1 MTEGKEPLHVCVLGN
16 LAVLRQGTKLQ
27 LPPSRKTRALLAYL
41 AVTARPHRRDRLCGM
56 FWNVPDDPRA
66 ALRGSLSLLRR
77 LVDEPNDRRI
87 VADRENVAFDL
98 GRVTVDL
105 LSLRTACQYG
115 ADAMSTEALRQATD
129 GLQEDFLEGLDLPDC
144 HEFQSWC
151 IGEREETRRL
161 RVRLLAALVARLD
174 GMPDD
179 ALPHARALSLLEPEN
194 ESIQATLVRLLRATG
209 RRREA
214 DEHFQTADRRLAEFN
229 VARTGILRQALQLP
243 LQAEVQKEPTAPR
256 LSPTGRP
263 GRSTARH
270 EVRFC
275 KTSDDV
281 RIAYASVGDGP
292 PLVWA
297 AHWLSH
303 LEFSWE
309 SPIWRHWTEEF
320 AKDHSFVHYDERGNG
335 LSDWDNPTFSID
347 AFVRDL
353 EAVVDALGLDR
364 FALIGSSKG
373 GPTAMAYAARHP
385 ERVSRLVLYGAFA
398 QGWGVWGDGAEI
410 ERREAI
416 ITLTR
421 QGWAQDNPAF
431 RQILTSLLLPDAT
444 LEEMGWVNDLQRLSA
459 SAENAARLQRS
470 SGDVNVLDLLPGIA
484 APTLVLHCSGDAA
497 MPFEQGRLIANRIP
511 RARLVPLDSRNHILL
526 PRDPAWP
533 AFVGEV
539 RRFLREGARTNSRAE
554 RTGAPPAAMDNGSS
568 SASGAGGLTSC

>member
-87 VADRENVAFDL
+87 IADRENVAFDL

-129 GLQEDFLEGLDLPDC
+129 GLQGDFLEGLDLPDC

-161 RVRLLAALVARLD
+161 RVRLLAALVARLE

-229 VARTGILRQALQLP
+229 VARTGVLRQALQLP

-263 GRSTARH
+263 GRSAALH

-398 QGWGVWGDGAEI
+398 QGWRVRGDSAEI

-421 QGWAQDNPAF
+421 QGWDNPAF
-431 RQILTSLLLPDAT
+431 RQILTSLFLPDAT
-444 LEEMGWVNDLQRLSA
+444 LEEMGWVNDLQRLST
-459 SAENAARLQRS
+459 SAENAARLLRS
-470 SGDVNVLDLLPGIA
+470 NGEINVLDLLPGIA
-484 APTLVLHCSGDAA
+484 APTLVLHCRDDAA
-497 MPFEQGRLIANRIP
+497 APLEQGRLIASRIP
-511 RARLVPLDSRNHILL
+511 RARFVALESRNHVLL

-533 AFVGEV
+533 VFVSEV
-539 RRFLREGARTNSRAE
+539 RRFLREG
-554 RTGAPPAAMDNGSS
+554 
-568 SASGAGGLTSC
+568 SANAVSHTTSKPSFDHNV